1 MKKAPF
7 IIVLLSAFI
16 LFACSREDLD
26 PVLPPDSQET
36 TDDNGKEEDPGDDAP
51 GEEKPGDGD
60 SQTPGP
66 ETPGE
71 PGCDADGDNRG
82 AVAGFG

>member
-36 TDDNGKEEDPGDDAP
+36 TDDNGKEETPTN
-51 GEEKPGDGD
+51 EEQEVLGM
-60 SQTPGP
+60 
-66 ETPGE
+66 EE
-71 PGCDADGDNRG
+71 PGRRRIG
-82 AVAGFG
+82 AGS

>member
-1 MKKAPF
+1 MLHLKKMDKIKKTFIKMKKAPF

-51 GEEKPGDGD
+51 GEENP
-60 SQTPGP
+60 
-66 ETPGE
+66 
-71 PGCDADGDNRG
+71 
-82 AVAGFG
+82 